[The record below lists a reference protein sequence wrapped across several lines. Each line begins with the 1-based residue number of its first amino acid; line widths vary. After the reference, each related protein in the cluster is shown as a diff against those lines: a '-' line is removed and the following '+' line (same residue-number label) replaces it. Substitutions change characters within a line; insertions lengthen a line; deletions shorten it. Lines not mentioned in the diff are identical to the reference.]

1 MMEKK
6 KKSKTTQ
13 PRLSKFYGELKKEG
27 LSDNYLAV
35 EPVVK
40 WAGGKRGLLK
50 EYKAFFPRTFKK
62 YYEPF
67 FGGGAVFFYLFT
79 RDKISTAKI
88 SDINKEIMNMYVVIK
103 NKVEE
108 LIEELKSG
116 KYVNEKDVFYRIR
129 AEEPTDPVIRAA
141 RLIYLN
147 RTCYNGL
154 YRVNKQ
160 GKFNV
165 PFGRYPKNVRIF
177 DEQNLRNVSE
187 SLKNVE
193 LSSEDF
199 EEAVKDAQ
207 EGDFVYFDP
216 PYVPLTKTADFTDYT
231 SEGFGLKEQER
242 LAKVFKELNERG
254 CLVMESNS
262 SAPIIWKLYAGF
274 IINEVHAKRFISS
287 DPNGRGGVKETVIRN
302 YDNQEEK

>member
-1 MMEKK
+1 MSKK
-6 KKSKTTQ
+6 VKKTEIKRQKQ
-13 PRLSKFYGELKKEG
+13 PRLTQFDPSSKKEEK
-27 LSDNYLAV
+27 SPFYLDLK
-35 EPVVK
+35 PILK
-40 WAGGKRGLLK
+40 WAGGKRGLIEK
-50 EYKAFFPRTFKK
+50 YKPFFPKKFNK

-67 FGGGAVFFYLFT
+67 FGGGAIFFYLFT
-79 RDKISTAKI
+79 QGFIKEAKL
-88 SDINKEIMNMYVVIK
+88 SDINQELINVYIVTRD
-103 NKVEE
+103 KVEE
-108 LIEELKSG
+108 LIDELKSG
-116 KYVNEKDVFYRIR
+116 KYINEKEVFYRIR
-129 AEEPTDPVIRAA
+129 AEEPSDAVTRAA

-177 DEQNLRNVSE
+177 DEENLRNVSE

-193 LSSEDF
+193 LASEDF
-199 EEAVKDAQ
+199 EEAVKNAQ

-216 PYVPLTKTADFTDYT
+216 PYVPLTTTADFTDYT

-242 LAKVFKELNERG
+242 LAKVFKELDERG

-262 SAPIIWKLYAGF
+262 SAPIIWKLYTGF
-274 IINEVHAKRFISS
+274 IIDAVHAKRFISS

-302 YDNQEEK
+302 YDNK